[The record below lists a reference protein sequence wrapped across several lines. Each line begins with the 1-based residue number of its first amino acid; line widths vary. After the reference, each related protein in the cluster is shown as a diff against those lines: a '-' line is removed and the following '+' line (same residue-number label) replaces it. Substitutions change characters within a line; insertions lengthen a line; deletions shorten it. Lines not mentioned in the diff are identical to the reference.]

1 MPVEDRFNPCATAA
15 RRTLLLGAGAM
26 GIAVIA
32 GCGSDD
38 DAKPGAGGAPGG
50 TTAPAAPATTGGN
63 PFDDST
69 GSGGSGG
76 EAQVPSNALVA
87 TGEVPVGGGI
97 IVKDTVLV
105 IQPAKGSFKAYDAAC
120 PHEGA
125 IVDPP
130 FDGNQIIQCP
140 RHNSKFKVS
149 DGSYVSGPAP
159 RGLKNIRVEV
169 RSGYVVRA

>member
-1 MPVEDRFNPCATAA
+1 VPVEDRFNPCATAA

-32 GCGSDD
+32 GCGDD
-38 DAKPGAGGAPGG
+38 DGKPGAGAAPGG
-50 TTAPAAPATTGGN
+50 SSAPAAPATTGGN

-69 GSGGSGG
+69 GSGGGG
-76 EAQVPSNALVA
+76 GPQVPSNALIA
-87 TGEVPVGGGI
+87 TGEVPVGGGV

-105 IQPAKGSFKAYDAAC
+105 IQPAKGQFKAYDAAC

-130 FDGNQIIQCP
+130 FDGNQLIQCP

-149 DGSYVSGPAP
+149 DGSWVSGPAP
-159 RGLKNIRVEV
+159 RGLKGIRVEV